1 MTSAYG
7 AAEPDFESPPPSR
20 SNPLDRNLAMF
31 GYLCLFFTVLFAG
44 VPAFVMVIL
53 AYARQGDADPVAR
66 SHLRFQIR
74 TFWWCFL
81 FTLLSA
87 IGLIA
92 AASMGLWHVFA
103 AGAPAHLS
111 NIPISPEWLV
121 GLAAVALGLW
131 AMLWTLIASVWGG
144 FKLAVGA
151 PIGRL

>member
-1 MTSAYG
+1 MTSSYG
-7 AAEPDFESPPPSR
+7 ALDPDTPPAGPPR
-20 SNPLDRNLAMF
+20 SSPLDRNLAMF

-53 AYARQGDADPVAR
+53 AYARQGDVDAVTR

-81 FTLLSA
+81 FTLLSV

-92 AASMGLWHVFA
+92 AASMGLWRVFA
-103 AGAPAHLS
+103 AGMPDHLGA
-111 NIPISPEWLV
+111 IAISPEWLV
-121 GLAAVALGLW
+121 ALAAVALGLW
-131 AMLWTLIASVWGG
+131 AILWTLIASVWGAL
-144 FKLAVGA
+144 KLAVGA